1 MSAYNYKCRECGEY
15 FDEPHCW
22 VEMHGFT
29 YGPGEHWSACPY
41 CGSCDYDEAYIV
53 EREEAADLEDD
64 EDDAAWPEGEVAQ
77 RGVNARV

>member
-29 YGPGEHWSACPY
+29 YGPGEHWSACPH
-41 CGSCDYDEAYIV
+41 CGRCDYDEAYIV
-53 EREEAADLEDD
+53 EREEEADLA
-64 EDDAAWPEGEVAQ
+64 DADVWPEDEVAQ

>member
-1 MSAYNYKCRECGEY
+1 MSAYHYKCRECGEY

-22 VEMHGFT
+22 VERHGFT
-29 YGPGEHWSACPY
+29 YGPFEHWSACPY

-53 EREEAADLEDD
+53 EREEEADLEDD
-64 EDDAAWPEGEVAQ
+64 DVWPEDEVAQ

>member
-22 VEMHGFT
+22 GEMPGFPR
-29 YGPGEHWSACPY
+29 GRGAPWSACPY
-41 CGSCDYDEAYIV
+41 CGSCDYDEAYVV
-53 EREEAADLEDD
+53 EREEEADLEDYD
-64 EDDAAWPEGEVAQ
+64 VWPEAEVAQ

>member
-1 MSAYNYKCRECGEY
+1 MSAYKYKCRECGEY

-22 VEMHGFT
+22 VERHGFT
-29 YGPGEHWSACPY
+29 YGPFEHWSACPY

-53 EREEAADLEDD
+53 EREEEADLED
-64 EDDAAWPEGEVAQ
+64 DDAAWPEGEVAQ